1 MSDVCYVHISQL
13 SVLHTWGLIAR
24 GRTTRKCVIQL
35 PNSIFL
41 IDYDHSSDARYIL
54 ALKNKLGG
62 GEGGGGVKKG
72 KKHENR
78 PKNVIFCP

>member
-41 IDYDHSSDARYIL
+41 IDFDHSSDARYIF

-62 GEGGGGVKKG
+62 GGKG
-72 KKHENR
+72 RGCENG
-78 PKNVIFCP
+78 